1 VYAPAEWLCSALAL
15 GVALAFAVAVTL
27 GVALADA
34 VVVALGFAL
43 GFALAFTATPLL
55 QTNLPL
61 FFTHVYFIPPAVLT
75 CPAFLHAAPAVTAA
89 DEPGATT
96 TDKSNAKPTHATIF
110 LIGEDY

>member
-43 GFALAFTATPLL
+43 AFTATPLL
-55 QTNLPL
+55 QTNLPP
-61 FFTHVYFIPPAVLT
+61 FFTQVYLNPLVMFVSPD
-75 CPAFLHAAPAVTAA
+75 FLQAAPALTAA
-89 DEPGATT
+89 EDSGATT

>member
-34 VVVALGFAL
+34 VVAAL
-43 GFALAFTATPLL
+43 GFALAFTAAPLT

-61 FFTHVYFIPPAVLT
+61 FFTQVYLNPLVMFVS
-75 CPAFLHAAPAVTAA
+75 PAFLQAAPALTAA
-89 DEPGATT
+89 EDSGA
-96 TDKSNAKPTHATIF
+96 KRIAKTKAIPTLATIF